1 MKQNIYLI
9 LILFLWGGVSIITG
23 CQSNDEINP
32 ENICYTGE
40 VYILK
45 QASQPYSI
53 VRIIAKDA
61 KNGLQ
66 VEETITF
73 EKEDFSPDLQ
83 IGSIIHFNILW
94 YEKNNTDR
102 FITFGHLEPGYWGIV
117 KPCNK

>member
-9 LILFLWGGVSIITG
+9 LILFLLGGVSIITG

-40 VYILK
+40 VEHLREG
-45 QASQPYSI
+45 SQPYSI

-66 VEETITF
+66 VGETINF

-83 IGSIIHFNILW
+83 IGSIIHFKILS
-94 YEKNNTDR
+94 YRKNTDYHKTDH
-102 FITFGHLEPGYWGIV
+102 FKPLYKGTV